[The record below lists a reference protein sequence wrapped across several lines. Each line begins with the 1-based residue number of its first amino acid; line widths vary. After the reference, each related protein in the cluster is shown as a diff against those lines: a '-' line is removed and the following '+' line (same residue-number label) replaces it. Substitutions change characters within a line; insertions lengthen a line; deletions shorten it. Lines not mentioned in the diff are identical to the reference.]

1 MGVGKDLINK
11 IMKKLL
17 LAVFTLLLSIMSFAQ
32 TDSTF
37 LSKVETKA
45 VTNVDQFITKHQP
58 TFDEKLGQ
66 LWEFAKT
73 TTTSMYEAFVR
84 YLIVK
89 DSYPI
94 MLWLVFLLVSYIL
107 YSRLN
112 KFVSKNN
119 TLFDSLSTS
128 EKFTE
133 YERMMVEHRNN
144 YRKVLNMLYNS
155 LPTIL
160 IYSAFVYTVVKI
172 VPYIYNIVLLLIAPE
187 ARVLIEITNIYKSL

>member
-1 MGVGKDLINK
+1 
-11 IMKKLL
+11 MKKLL
-17 LAVFTLLLSIMSFAQ
+17 LVFTLLLSIFSFAQ
-32 TDSTF
+32 KDSTF

-94 MLWLVFLLVSYIL
+94 ALWLIFLLVTYIL
-107 YSRLN
+107 YN
-112 KFVSKNN
+112 KFNRFVKNN
-119 TLFDSLSTS
+119 NNMFDSIKVG

-133 YERMMVEHRNN
+133 YERMVVENKNNHR
-144 YRKVLNMLYNS
+144 KLLNILYNS

-160 IYSAFVYTVVKI
+160 LYSSFVYTIIKI
-172 VPYIYNIVLLLIAPE
+172 TPYLYNLLLLLVAPE
-187 ARVLIEITNIYKSL
+187 ARVLIEITNIYKNM

>member
-1 MGVGKDLINK
+1 
-11 IMKKLL
+11 MKKLL
-17 LAVFTLLLSIMSFAQ
+17 LVFTLLLSIFSFAQ
-32 TDSTF
+32 KDSTF

-94 MLWLVFLLVSYIL
+94 VLWLIFLLVTYLL
-107 YSRLN
+107 YN
-112 KFVSKNN
+112 KFNRFVKNN
-119 TLFDSLSTS
+119 NMFDSIKVG

-133 YERMMVEHRNN
+133 YERMVVENKNNHR
-144 YRKVLNMLYNS
+144 KLLNILYNS

-160 IYSAFVYTVVKI
+160 LYSSFVYTIVKI
-172 VPYIYNIVLLLIAPE
+172 TPYLYNLLLLLVAPE
-187 ARVLIEITNIYKSL
+187 ARVLIEITNIYKNM

>member
-1 MGVGKDLINK
+1 
-11 IMKKLL
+11 MKKLL
-17 LAVFTLLLSIMSFAQ
+17 LVFTLLLSIFSFAQ
-32 TDSTF
+32 KDSTF

-94 MLWLVFLLVSYIL
+94 VLWLIFLLVTYLL
-107 YSRLN
+107 YN
-112 KFVSKNN
+112 KF
-119 TLFDSLSTS
+119 
-128 EKFTE
+128 FT
-133 YERMMVEHRNN
+133 
-144 YRKVLNMLYNS
+144 
-155 LPTIL
+155 
-160 IYSAFVYTVVKI
+160 
-172 VPYIYNIVLLLIAPE
+172 
-187 ARVLIEITNIYKSL
+187 KSRTAA